1 MDEQTADPAP
11 VASAGDPPPLPP
23 PVTEASATPATP
35 PEPAPIGASPSEAEG
50 RERWFRERFEKEH
63 EVTLA
68 LMRLLLAGLTSQSRL
83 SRFWRWLIDDFRSER
98 RVLADRYRETDEE
111 KVLIDRVLAWFREQA
126 FFGRRRGPDGHV
138 EGSGP

>member
-1 MDEQTADPAP
+1 MDEPNATPDPAP
-11 VASAGDPPPLPP
+11 SSDPPPSAA
-23 PVTEASATPATP
+23 EAGSAVDAVPGPAAAVVVKQDE
-35 PEPAPIGASPSEAEG
+35 PEE

-68 LMRLLLAGLTSQSRL
+68 LMRLLLAGLTSQSRP

-98 RVLADRYRETDEE
+98 RLLADRHRESNEE
-111 KVLIDRVLAWFREQA
+111 RILINRVLAWFREQA
-126 FFGRRRGPDGHV
+126 WFGSRRGAGGHV